1 MPTIVSWVLMQ
12 CAAPSPYRRKC
23 EAHMPAINYCFH
35 MRPQLLH
42 ALLLPFSLL
51 RHAHLDALP
60 SGHIILDLQ
69 EATVCE
75 FSYLPG

>member
-1 MPTIVSWVLMQ
+1 
-12 CAAPSPYRRKC
+12 
-23 EAHMPAINYCFH
+23 MPAINHLFDV
-35 MRPQLLH
+35 RLQLLH
-42 ALLLPFSLL
+42 ALPMPKPFSLL

-75 FSYLPG
+75 CSSLG

>member
-1 MPTIVSWVLMQ
+1 
-12 CAAPSPYRRKC
+12 
-23 EAHMPAINYCFH
+23 MPAINHYFD

-42 ALLLPFSLL
+42 ALPKLFSLL

-60 SGHIILDLQ
+60 SGHIILDLDLQ

-75 FSYLPG
+75 CSYLPG